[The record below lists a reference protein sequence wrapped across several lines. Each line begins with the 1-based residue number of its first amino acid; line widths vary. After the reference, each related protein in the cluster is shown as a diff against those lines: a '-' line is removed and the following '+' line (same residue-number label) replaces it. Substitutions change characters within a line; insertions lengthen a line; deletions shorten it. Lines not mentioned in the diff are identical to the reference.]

1 MKLRKKTTTAP
12 KKPSKP
18 ALSQDTQRALEQVQT
33 EFMRLTHAVDAV
45 KRRPTTQRLYLVSQI
60 LNAAYT
66 CIDITGD

>member
-1 MKLRKKTTTAP
+1 
-12 KKPSKP
+12 
-18 ALSQDTQRALEQVQT
+18 
-33 EFMRLTHAVDAV
+33 MRLTHAVDAV